1 MAGFIPALIEKV
13 EPENWIPATI
23 KRQLEAMNYYGYARK
38 CILWCMKKW
47 IHYEM
52 GLK

>member
-1 MAGFIPALIEKV
+1 
-13 EPENWIPATI
+13 
-23 KRQLEAMNYYGYARK
+23 MNYYGYARK

-52 GLK
+52 GLKWQRHT